1 MTSSPPALGDALT
14 DAFFSACHLALEV
27 VGSDAVAE
35 GWASESALEGFSV
48 GGLAAHLYSAI
59 RLFESALEKPEATYP
74 RVENLTSFYGLNRVA
89 NRAQLQDEFNQTIRT
104 HAAHLAEQ
112 GSAVLADK
120 FEALVT
126 RLGPALAGLP
136 MTRLVPV
143 WRIEGAATHLSDY
156 LRTRV
161 VELAVH
167 ADDLA
172 ISVDTD
178 IAMPEI
184 VASVT
189 FAVFLDLARA
199 RSGDVAVMR
208 TFARRERGD
217 PEVLRVF

>member
-1 MTSSPPALGDALT
+1 
-14 DAFFSACHLALEV
+14 
-27 VGSDAVAE
+27 
-35 GWASESALEGFSV
+35 
-48 GGLAAHLYSAI
+48 LYAAI

-74 RVENLTSFYGLNRVA
+74 RVGNLASFYGLNRVDGP
-89 NRAQLQDEFNQTIRT
+89 AQLQDEFNVAIRT

-112 GSAVLADK
+112 GPAALTDK

-143 WRIEGAATHLSDY
+143 WRIEGGATSLSDY

-172 ISVDTD
+172 FSLGTD
-178 IAMPEI
+178 IVMPER

-189 FAVFLDLARA
+189 FAAFLDLARA
-199 RSGDVAVMR
+199 RSGDAAVMR
-208 TFARRERGD
+208 AFARRERGD

>member
-1 MTSSPPALGDALT
+1 MTSSPPALGGDLT
-14 DAFFSACHLALEV
+14 NAFFRASDRALEV
-27 VGSDAVAE
+27 VGSEAVAE
-35 GWASESALEGFSV
+35 GWASESVLEGFSV

-74 RVENLTSFYGLNRVA
+74 RVENLAGFYGLNRVDSA
-89 NRAQLQDEFNQTIRT
+89 DQLQDEFNVAIRT
-104 HAAHLAEQ
+104 HAAQLAEQ
-112 GSAVLADK
+112 GPASLAAK

-126 RLGPALAGLP
+126 RLRPRLAGLP

-143 WRIEGAATHLSDY
+143 WRIEGGATSLSDY

-172 ISVDTD
+172 VSVDTE
-178 IAMPEI
+178 IMIPEN
-184 VASVT
+184 VASVA